1 MNIVKKFLHLF
12 SGAQFILF
20 VGLAVLALSVH
31 AESAKPLSLT
41 PDQMQGFH
49 KLQQKMHTVG
59 QQLNEIRQKV
69 LEAKPKLK
77 NQQDEYQSLLFK
89 TMKKQGNDPD
99 PALARMREI
108 EGQFQDQGL
117 TEDKRKQLVME
128 YQQKDAQ
135 LQQAGRDAMQDE
147 EVHKA
152 AEELS
157 KATIVAM
164 REQDPKTAELL
175 QEMEQ
180 LREEM
185 QQIVAKA
192 KADADGK

>member
-1 MNIVKKFLHLF
+1 
-12 SGAQFILF
+12 
-20 VGLAVLALSVH
+20 
-31 AESAKPLSLT
+31 
-41 PDQMQGFH
+41 
-49 KLQQKMHTVG
+49 
-59 QQLNEIRQKV
+59 
-69 LEAKPKLK
+69 
-77 NQQDEYQSLLFK
+77 
-89 TMKKQGNDPD
+89 
-99 PALARMREI
+99 
-108 EGQFQDQGL
+108 
-117 TEDKRKQLVME
+117 ME